1 MSPTANRTQ
10 ELLNDSTCPYDTES
24 GSVWARFFC
33 ARIFVSVVEASLRV

>member
-10 ELLNDSTCPYDTES
+10 ELLNDSTCSYDTES

-33 ARIFVSVVEASLRV
+33 ALERCNEDVLKPF